1 MTSYIL
7 WEEDDKVSLRD
18 VSRGDREDVWVRE
31 LIQDV
36 QLVSCIVLPNFQW
49 NEFCCVRLL
58 SGIVEALIDSPILTP
73 EGEGEEG
80 LRERDGREERVYI
93 RERDRRESL
102 LEHSTLNDN
111 SYVEVNSTHPHTVVK
126 SHESHMTTP
135 THPPPNL
142 LQQLVAM
149 LKRFQEKV
157 GVH

>member
-7 WEEDDKVSLRD
+7 WEEDDKVSLCD

-36 QLVSCIVLPNFQW
+36 QLVSCVVFPNFQW

-80 LRERDGREERVYI
+80 LRERDGREERVSEKGTE
-93 RERDRRESL
+93 ER
-102 LEHSTLNDN
+102 
-111 SYVEVNSTHPHTVVK
+111 
-126 SHESHMTTP
+126 
-135 THPPPNL
+135 
-142 LQQLVAM
+142 AC
-149 LKRFQEKV
+149 
-157 GVH
+157 